1 MCRDS
6 QNVTIFFYILCFEVI
21 IVNSKTS
28 TLWKLNSD
36 RTKIIEA
43 SPFHPVLSYTSET
56 SNQGLLDDPL
66 FDIITSTEH
75 FGQSWIKQAV
85 RYYCMSCQS
94 NEKK

>member
-1 MCRDS
+1 MCRDL
-6 QNVTIFFYILCFEVI
+6 QNIIIFFYILCFEVI
-21 IVNSKTS
+21 IANSKTS

-56 SNQGLLDDPL
+56 SSQILDDPL

-75 FGQSWIKQAV
+75 FGQSWVKQAIQ
-85 RYYCMSCQS
+85 YYCMSCQS
-94 NEKK
+94 SGKK